1 MTKCIESVQLRFKLR
16 NCMVYGIPQKSH
28 LLVPDL
34 FLKGECWKRG
44 GKKRKK
50 KVRIEEELVSLHTAN

>member
-1 MTKCIESVQLRFKLR
+1 MNKCIESVQLRFKHR

-28 LLVPDL
+28 LLVTDL

-44 GKKRKK
+44 GKK
-50 KVRIEEELVSLHTAN
+50 VRIEEELVSLHTAY

>member
-1 MTKCIESVQLRFKLR
+1 MNKCIESVQLRFKLR

-44 GKKRKK
+44 KKKRKK
-50 KVRIEEELVSLHTAN
+50 K